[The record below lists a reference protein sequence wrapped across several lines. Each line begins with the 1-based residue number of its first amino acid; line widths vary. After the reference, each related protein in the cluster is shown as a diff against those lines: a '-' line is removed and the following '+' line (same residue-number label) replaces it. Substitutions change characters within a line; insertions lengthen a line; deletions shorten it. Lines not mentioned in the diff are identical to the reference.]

1 MLEINQTLLFQM
13 IGFVALL
20 FILNRLLYKPLLQVL
35 KDREE
40 RIEGTIKAATET
52 EKSVE
57 DGLASYEK
65 KLKEAA
71 IKGTEARNK
80 LKAEALEREKET
92 IDAAREAAGR
102 ELGRMQ
108 GEIAR
113 SKASALSTLKEET
126 SSISRSIAEKILERK
141 LAAFLIMLLP
151 LMATTALAATEGG
164 HGEGHA
170 GSIFNM
176 EFLWKTVNFAILVV
190 GIIIIWKK
198 LISGLLEKRSQGIKQ
213 AIEDARSAKEAADKK
228 AVEYKSKLSM
238 LEKRLSE
245 IQAEFASEGEAEKKR
260 IIAEAEAASISI
272 KEQARVAAE
281 QEVKKAK
288 LEIREEVARLAVGM
302 AEEILKRELSPAD
315 QERLVKGNLQN
326 LRLN

>member
-20 FILNRLLYKPLLQVL
+20 FILNRLLYKPLLQIL
-35 KDREE
+35 KEREE
-40 RIEGTIKAATET
+40 RIEGTLKAASQA

-71 IKGTEARNK
+71 IKGTETRNK
-80 LKAEALEREKET
+80 LKAEALAKEKE
-92 IDAAREAAGR
+92 IVDAARDAAGR

-108 GEIAR
+108 SEISK
-113 SKASALSTLKEET
+113 SKASALSSLKEE
-126 SSISRSIAEKILERK
+126 SSAISKSIAEKILERK
-141 LAAFLIMLLP
+141 LAAFLLMFLP
-151 LMATTALAATEGG
+151 LLATTALASTEGG
-164 HGEGHA
+164 HGGEHA
-170 GSIFNM
+170 ASMFNM
-176 EFLWKTVNFAILVV
+176 EFLWKVVNFAILVV

-198 LISGLLEKRSQGIKQ
+198 LLSGLLEKRSQGIKQ
-213 AIEDARSAKEAADKK
+213 ALEAAQTAKEAADKK
-228 AVEYKSKLSM
+228 SEEYKSKLSL

-245 IQAEFASEGEAEKKR
+245 IQVELAAEGEAEKKR
-260 IIAEAEAASISI
+260 IIAEADASAIKI

-288 LEIREEVARLAVGM
+288 IEIKEEVAKLAVAM
-302 AEEILKRELSPAD
+302 AEEILKKELSPAD

>member
-20 FILNRLLYKPLLQVL
+20 FILNRLLYKPLLQIL

-40 RIEGTIKAATET
+40 RIEGTLKAASEA

-65 KLKEAA
+65 KLKEAT
-71 IKGTEARNK
+71 IKGTETRNK
-80 LKAEALEREKET
+80 LRAEALEKEKET

-108 GEIAR
+108 IEITK

-126 SSISRSIAEKILERK
+126 SAISKSIAEKILERK
-141 LAAFLIMLLP
+141 LVAFLIMFLP
-151 LMATTALAATEGG
+151 LLATTALASTEGG
-164 HGEGHA
+164 HGGEHA
-170 GSIFNM
+170 GSMFNM
-176 EFLWKTVNFAILVV
+176 AFLWKTVNFAILVV

-198 LISGLLEKRSQGIKQ
+198 LLSGLLEKRSHGIRQ

-228 AVEYKSKLSM
+228 ADEYKSKLSM

-245 IQAEFASEGEAEKKR
+245 IQTELAAEGEAEKKR
-260 IIAEAEAASISI
+260 IIAEAEASAIKI
-272 KEQARVAAE
+272 KEQARISAE

-288 LEIREEVARLAVGM
+288 LEIKEEVAKLAVGM
-302 AEEILKRELSPAD
+302 AEEILKKELSPAD